1 MLNDLGLTDKNA
13 TAGCACGCGG
23 HEQSAKAKET
33 DAAASAQPTVVT
45 ATQQDSAQQDATQQ
59 NPVQPTTT
67 ELQIT
72 GMTCGHCV
80 SSVTE
85 ELSAIDGVESV
96 QVQLNA
102 GGVSTVTVASNASL
116 SPDAVRAAI
125 DEAGYSLADA

>member
-13 TAGCACGCGG
+13 ATSGCACGCGG
-23 HEQSAKAKET
+23 HDAKAKET
-33 DAAASAQPTVVT
+33 EATASTQEPMTIAAAGT
-45 ATQQDSAQQDATQQ
+45 ATTQATQ
-59 NPVQPTTT
+59 PATT
-67 ELQIT
+67 ELQVT

-96 QVQLNA
+96 QVQLNV
-102 GGVSTVTVASNASL
+102 GGVSTVTVASTATL